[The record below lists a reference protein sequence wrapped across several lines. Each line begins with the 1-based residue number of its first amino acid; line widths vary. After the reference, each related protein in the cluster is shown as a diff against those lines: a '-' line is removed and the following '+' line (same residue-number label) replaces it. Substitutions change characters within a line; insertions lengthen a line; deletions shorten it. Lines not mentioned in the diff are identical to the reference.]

1 MATRKR
7 KKPRQQVVVY
17 LDERD
22 RALLER
28 VAEKTGLA
36 KTEIFRQGLRRFA
49 DERLSRKPG
58 SSLADLI
65 ATAREDPFPS
75 DVAEHHDHYLYGG
88 GYGDRVKKGH
98 AGSD

>member
-1 MATRKR
+1 MATRKG
-7 KKPRQQVVVY
+7 KKRRQQVVVY

-22 RALLER
+22 QSLLER
-28 VAEKTGLA
+28 MAERTGLA
-36 KTEIFRQGLRRFA
+36 KTEIFRQGLHRLA

-65 ATAREDPFPS
+65 ATAREDDFPS

-88 GYGDRVKKGH
+88 GYGDPVKKGH
-98 AGSD
+98 AGPD